1 MVLTAS
7 PDPEK
12 PIFDVNRN
20 LVRGSTD
27 DEYIDRVC
35 YVSEK
40 RKTVMRILAFII
52 LCMFILVFLVLL
64 LATFCCWGNYTDLGG
79 LWKFF
84 LHHWMKLQLVAFLI
98 FLCVYMPCCIKAF
111 LHTLYKYGVSWDHHL
126 REWIDEMHDSSDYDE
141 GFIEKRLPERFRD
154 EYVKPFILHNM
165 GIFFIVHLVILLAY
179 LIVKIWDCF

>member
-7 PDPEK
+7 PDPEN

-40 RKTVMRILAFII
+40 RKTAMRVLAFII
-52 LCMFILVFLVLL
+52 LCMFILTFVVLL
-64 LATFCCWGNYTDLGG
+64 LATIFCWGHYSDLGG

-84 LHHWMKLQLVAFLI
+84 LHHWMKL
-98 FLCVYMPCCIKAF
+98 
-111 LHTLYKYGVSWDHHL
+111 
-126 REWIDEMHDSSDYDE
+126 
-141 GFIEKRLPERFRD
+141 
-154 EYVKPFILHNM
+154 
-165 GIFFIVHLVILLAY
+165 
-179 LIVKIWDCF
+179 